1 MIGEYWLFRV
11 HPNQTIET
19 MDELLP
25 FGRQAAIVSHLCD
38 APGFTFDAWH
48 IVSSDTWHIVTRDL
62 KVYIHSEGVSNKKLI
77 KPTNNSDSSTRS
89 NSISWESYGK
99 RSSQETS
106 IVTITYEYAHKHDKG
121 RIINYSLTDDPII
134 GISLEKCHAEDFLPL
149 IDVLKDLSPFD
160 LKCLASD
167 TINLDSLSYSL
178 DAWLQINYEE
188 NDFIDYEL

>member
-25 FGRQAAIVSHLCD
+25 FGRQAAIVNRLCN
-38 APGFTFDAWH
+38 APGFTYDAWH
-48 IVSSDTWHIVTRDL
+48 IATSARKDYT
-62 KVYIHSEGVSNKKLI
+62 HSEGGSNKNLV
-77 KPTNNSDSSTRS
+77 KPTNNSESSTRS
-89 NSISWESYGK
+89 NSISLRSYSK
-99 RSSQETS
+99 RSSQKIS

-121 RIINYSLTDDPII
+121 RIINYSLTDEPIMV
-134 GISLEKCHAEDFLPL
+134 ISVERSHAEDFLPL